1 VARYL
6 VTGGAGFIGSH
17 LASTLLDRGQQVRIL
32 DNFATGLRENVAL
45 CAAAEVIEGDVRSYH
60 IVAEAMAGVEY
71 VLHQAALPSVPRSV
85 RDPITSNDV
94 NVVGTLNV
102 LQAARDAGVRRLVYA
117 SSSSVYGE
125 NPELPK
131 HEGMAPAPISP
142 YAVSKLA
149 GEHYCRAFTR
159 LYGLETVMLRYF
171 NVFGPRQNPHSE
183 YAAVVPKFVRIL
195 LDGGRPTV
203 FGDGSQ
209 SRDFTYVEN
218 VVTANLLAC
227 QATGVAGRVFN
238 VATGRCVSLLD
249 MLRMMGELTGRRPD
263 PVFAAAR
270 PGDIEHSFASITA
283 ARDALGYEPA
293 VDVAEGLRRTVAALV
308 A

>member
-1 VARYL
+1 
-6 VTGGAGFIGSH
+6 
-17 LASTLLDRGQQVRIL
+17 
-32 DNFATGLRENVAL
+32 
-45 CAAAEVIEGDVRSYH
+45 
-60 IVAEAMAGVEY
+60 
-71 VLHQAALPSVPRSV
+71 
-85 RDPITSNDV
+85 
-94 NVVGTLNV
+94 
-102 LQAARDAGVRRLVYA
+102 
-117 SSSSVYGE
+117 
-125 NPELPK
+125 
-131 HEGMAPAPISP
+131 
-142 YAVSKLA
+142 
-149 GEHYCRAFTR
+149 
-159 LYGLETVMLRYF
+159 
-171 NVFGPRQNPHSE
+171 
-183 YAAVVPKFVRIL
+183 VVPKFVRIL